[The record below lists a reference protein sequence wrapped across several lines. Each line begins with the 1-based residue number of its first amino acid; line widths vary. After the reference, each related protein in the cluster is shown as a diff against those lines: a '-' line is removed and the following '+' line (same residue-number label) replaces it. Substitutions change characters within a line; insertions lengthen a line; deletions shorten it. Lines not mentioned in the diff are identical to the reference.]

1 MPVSPPASLQAIAHL
16 AGLAHDI
23 MVRDRAA
30 GEVQFQRLLA
40 RYPGDG
46 MVYYERAEA
55 YRQLGQYALSLADYE
70 RAVPLLQLKESKQR
84 ALDAAAELH
93 QRLSGGM
100 AGALADARR
109 RLERLQLPDLLLSIA
124 VLEALEL
131 VDQQPARATA
141 MLRDCL
147 ARFLDQA
154 QGKAVVGH
162 GDLRARLTA
171 LGERAPL
178 AVVQH
183 LQLVYVLGNLSA
195 HPRPDQPLT
204 VADAYGSLNG
214 LLCALEWWEGS

>member
-1 MPVSPPASLQAIAHL
+1 MAQ
-16 AGLAHDI
+16 
-23 MVRDRAA
+23 DRAA
-30 GEVQFQRLLA
+30 GEVQFQRLLT
-40 RYPGDG
+40 RYPEDG
-46 MVYYERAEA
+46 MIYYERGEA
-55 YRQLGQYALSLADYE
+55 YRRLGQHALALADYE

-84 ALDAAAELH
+84 ALDAATAMH
-93 QRLSGGM
+93 QRLGGGM

-109 RLERLQLPDLLLSIA
+109 RLEQLRLPDLLLSIA

-131 VDQQPARATA
+131 VDREPARAAA

-147 ARFLDQA
+147 VRFLDQA
-154 QGKAVVGH
+154 QGKAALGH
-162 GDLRARLTA
+162 GDLRKRVLA

-183 LQLVYVLGNLSA
+183 LQLAYVLGNLGA

-214 LLCALEWWEGS
+214 LLCALEWWEEN